1 MPRLIALMEK
11 HEAAAKLGAKRL
23 RFRQRWAVLAAAR
36 IYGAIGRKV
45 LDRGQL
51 AWDTRTRVNGL
62 EKVWHMFAAFFEAIW
77 NRPAQPQEPIIWSR
91 HDFKPVAGW

>member
-1 MPRLIALMEK
+1 MALPLTHFPGHCEGLAQRSAAPDCRLNSRG
-11 HEAAAKLGAKRL
+11 H
-23 RFRQRWAVLAAAR
+23 
-36 IYGAIGRKV
+36 
-45 LDRGQL
+45 RGQL